1 MKDGIR
7 QTGCREGREG
17 TGFWGLGSWPGSC
30 GDSSTTMAKTR
41 TLAGLLVLVTVGILA
56 ALKASSGET
65 PGSWSEPVD
74 ISVTMNRVDSTERPD
89 LMVCLVDAAGRV
101 QCHHKTGVL
110 AWGASAE
117 GHAVCPGADERIRPR
132 CDGSASCKFAG
143 VAAPGGSFGLL
154 VLRLAPPLFGAPRHD
169 VLDAAVFTRSNDDP
183 QAPENRQIR
192 ASLQALA
199 RCIAPSGG
207 RIAERRPVPIL
218 ARQACER
225 ATCRLGESSVTL
237 LPGLSRTAQ
246 QP

>member
-1 MKDGIR
+1 
-7 QTGCREGREG
+7 
-17 TGFWGLGSWPGSC
+17 
-30 GDSSTTMAKTR
+30 MAKIR

-56 ALKASSGET
+56 ALKVSSGET

-183 QAPENRQIR
+183 QALENRQIR
-192 ASLQALA
+192 SSLQALA

>member
-1 MKDGIR
+1 MILEGPSFFPVACQVRTLVSQRNGSPKYCLIGKDSTISRGVSH
-7 QTGCREGREG
+7 EGRNSSDG
-17 TGFWGLGSWPGSC
+17 ASRGSRKDRFLGPS
-30 GDSSTTMAKTR
+30 
-41 TLAGLLVLVTVGILA
+41 
-56 ALKASSGET
+56 
-65 PGSWSEPVD
+65 
-74 ISVTMNRVDSTERPD
+74 
-89 LMVCLVDAAGRV
+89 
-101 QCHHKTGVL
+101 VL

-169 VLDAAVFTRSNDDP
+169 VLDAAVFTRSSDDP
-183 QAPENRQIR
+183 QALENRQIR

-218 ARQACER
+218 ARQTCDR
-225 ATCRLGESSVTL
+225 ASCRLGESSVTL

>member
-1 MKDGIR
+1 
-7 QTGCREGREG
+7 
-17 TGFWGLGSWPGSC
+17 
-30 GDSSTTMAKTR
+30 MAKTR

-169 VLDAAVFTRSNDDP
+169 VLDAAVFTRSSADA
-183 QAPENRQIR
+183 QAPENGQIR

>member
-7 QTGCREGREG
+7 QTGRREGRER

-74 ISVTMNRVDSTERPD
+74 ISVTMNRVDSTERAD

-183 QAPENRQIR
+183 QALENRQIR